1 MKRIITVFLI
11 IILVSGCSF
20 SKVYTDAIEQTENH
34 LVNEEFDQAYDSI
47 QVALNEKPE
56 DNVALNIETG
66 LLKYQELEKFKEK
79 REWDKVSDVIDSFGT
94 LDSVHPKLKKEID
107 ETKKIMIEQ
116 VNLEKQVI
124 NKLSEIQAN
133 IDDDLYDEANILLK
147 ELEENKEIEFAKT
160 EVVSMREIYT
170 KSYKKYEE
178 EEKLAKKKKK
188 LDNLLLEY
196 ESDLTKAEKSKNKL
210 NDIKKENQYDSTL
223 QASNETEKA
232 YDEVLNK
239 VYQSII
245 KEFPKEEDNLREV
258 QREWLANYEAE
269 IQNTRYQFNELEAL
283 EKSIKL
289 KEARTKE
296 LLTEYFS

>member
-1 MKRIITVFLI
+1 MLI
-11 IILVSGCSF
+11 IILISGCSF
-20 SKVYTDAIEQTENH
+20 SKVYTDAIEQTEEH
-34 LVNEEFDQAYDSI
+34 LVNEQFDKAYDSI

-66 LLKYQELEKFKEK
+66 LLKYQELEKLKEK

-116 VNLEKQVI
+116 VNLEKQTE
-124 NKLSEIQAN
+124 NKLSQIQSN

-147 ELEENKEIEFAKT
+147 ELEENGEIGFAKP

-170 KSYKKYEE
+170 KSLNEFKD
-178 EEKLAKKKKK
+178 EEKLAKKKEK
-188 LDNLLLEY
+188 LDNLLSEY
-196 ESDLTKAEKSKNKL
+196 ENELTKTEKSKNKL
-210 NDIKKENQYDSTL
+210 KDIKKKNQYDITL
-223 QASNETEKA
+223 QALIETEEA

-245 KEFPKEEDNLREV
+245 KEFPKEEESLREV
-258 QREWLANYEAE
+258 QREWLANYETE
-269 IQNTRYQFNELEAL
+269 IQNIRYLFNELEAL
-283 EKSIKL
+283 EKSITL
-289 KEARTKE
+289 KEKRTKE
-296 LLTEYFS
+296 LLTEYFK

>member
-20 SKVYTDAIEQTENH
+20 SKVYTDAIEETENH

-79 REWDKVSDVIDSFGT
+79 RDWDKVSDVIDSFGT

-107 ETKKIMIEQ
+107 ETKKVMIEQ
-116 VNLEKQVI
+116 VNLEKQVT

-147 ELEENKEIEFAKT
+147 ELEENKEIEFAKA
-160 EVVSMREIYT
+160 EVVSMREVYT
-170 KSYKKYEE
+170 KSYKKFEE

-188 LDNLLLEY
+188 LDTLLLKY

-210 NDIKKENQYDSTL
+210 KDIKKENQYDSIL
-223 QASNETEKA
+223 QALNETEEV
-232 YDEVLNK
+232 YDEILNK

-245 KEFPKEEDNLREV
+245 KEFPKEEDSLRTV

-269 IQNTRYQFNELEAL
+269 IQNIRYQFNELEAL

-296 LLTEYFS
+296 LLTKYFS